1 MCVCVCV
8 CGWQILT
15 NHLLKIW
22 QVEAAASALEA
33 SCPAQ
38 PSKTKLSGVW
48 DARLEITVGNRRLS
62 LITLQPFV

>member
-1 MCVCVCV
+1 MN
-8 CGWQILT
+8 G
-15 NHLLKIW
+15 LLKIW

-48 DARLEITVGNRRLS
+48 DASLEITVGNWSCR
-62 LITLQPFV
+62 

>member
-1 MCVCVCV
+1 MLFFV
-8 CGWQILT
+8 CGKSM
-15 NHLLKIW
+15 NGLLKIW

-48 DARLEITVGNRRLS
+48 DARLEITVGNWSCR
-62 LITLQPFV
+62 